1 MKDFIHDTTA
11 YSPVNACWLGQ
22 AALLAY
28 ENETRVAAGV
38 KAWGMKKC
46 AFISERE
53 TQCFVAADNKKIIL
67 AFRGTEP
74 NKLRDWMS
82 DARVVQVS
90 GPFGKVHKGFD
101 RALRAVWPRVQ
112 DTIVQFRDRAQ
123 SLWIT
128 GHSLGG
134 ALALLAMAYLRD
146 EDRPV
151 YGLYTFGEPRVGNRT
166 FERNFNQDC
175 RALCFRFVNNN
186 DVVTRVPLRAMNY
199 SHVGTC
205 LYFDSRGKIHY
216 DLSRWLRFLDSV
228 EGSIRDLGK
237 LGPDALKDHAMTTYA
252 RLLKKNEGRNPFD

>member
-1 MKDFIHDTTA
+1 MKDFIYDTTA
-11 YSPVNACWLGQ
+11 YAPVNAYWLGQ

-28 ENETRVAAGV
+28 ENGATIVEKTEE
-38 KAWGMKKC
+38 WGLRKC
-46 AFISERE
+46 AFISEKD
-53 TQCFVAADNKKIIL
+53 TQCFVAADNRKIIL

-74 NKLRDWMS
+74 KKIRDWMS
-82 DARVVQVS
+82 DARIVQVS

-101 RALRAVWPRVQ
+101 RALRAVWSQVQ
-112 DTIVQFRDRAQ
+112 DTIASYRDRAQ

-151 YGLYTFGEPRVGNRT
+151 YGLYTFGQPRVGNRE
-166 FERNFNQDC
+166 FERTFNQDC
-175 RALCFRFVNNN
+175 RGICFRFVNNN

-199 SHVGTC
+199 SHVGQC
-205 LYFDSRGKIHY
+205 LYFDSRGRIHY

-228 EGSIRDLGK
+228 EGSIKDLGK
-237 LGPDALKDHAMTTYA
+237 LGPDAIKDHSMETYA
-252 RLLKKNEGRNPFD
+252 KLLKKNIERNPFE